1 MNNKTMIAAALC
13 LATIVGVGS
22 TAAAGEVTGN
32 GKTTPISVRAG
43 SICAFS
49 GLEDGIA
56 LVGFDDDGG
65 PIFEEV
71 EGGPG
76 IVQTPHMDA
85 GMVHA
90 PGIAGQAC
98 RGYASRR

>member
-1 MNNKTMIAAALC
+1 MNNKTMTAAALC

-22 TAAAGEVTGN
+22 TAAAGEITGN
-32 GKTTPISVRAG
+32 GKSTPNSVRAG
-43 SICAFS
+43 SVCAFS
-49 GLEDGIA
+49 GLEDGVA
-56 LVGFDDDGG
+56 LVGFDYEG
-65 PIFEEV
+65 PIFEAV